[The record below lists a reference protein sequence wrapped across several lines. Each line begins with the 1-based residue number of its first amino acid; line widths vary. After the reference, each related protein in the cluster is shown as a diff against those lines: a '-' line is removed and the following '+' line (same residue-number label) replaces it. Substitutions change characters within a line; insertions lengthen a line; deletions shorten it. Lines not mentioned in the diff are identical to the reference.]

1 MSDIA
6 GLQLFDDYLQA
17 SIKQAKI
24 EAIDSVMRDVGDY
37 LVEAGYEE
45 DDVKE
50 MENIF
55 NKHIVEIKGENK

>member
-1 MSDIA
+1 MSDVA

-24 EAIDSVMRDVGDY
+24 EAIEDVMNDISYY

-45 DDVKE
+45 DDVRR
-50 MENIF
+50 N
-55 NKHIVEIKGENK
+55 